1 MTGAAVE
8 DEAEAVEDEAGDADG
23 SSPPLP
29 PVHAATIIAD
39 ASSATVPK
47 AARRRTDAKG
57 RRGGCTRTPYL
68 DTPTV
73 PAVSR
78 PGHGRRRP
86 YPEAMLPS
94 ACGLTR
100 AAAVAVVLMITLA
113 GCGDDGPATSSGRS
127 ASPTATS
134 SASSPSP
141 SPTKRNGGPLL
152 SADELPGFG
161 DGARWLEVSTT
172 TNEPRSFGTC
182 QRFGILSIG
191 AERVVVR
198 RFRPADTGESPNLA
212 GELVATFP
220 DVMTA
225 RRAYSVLES
234 WHKQCGSLLRRYTA
248 ADVGDLQ
255 SVSVGEGMAGWY
267 LLTYGPV
274 TGHPGKVFLDAQG
287 MALLRKRIVM
297 LSMVRSG
304 AKGDRPPPMDAA
316 LAAAAARLR

>member
-1 MTGAAVE
+1 M
-8 DEAEAVEDEAGDADG
+8 AG
-23 SSPPLP
+23 
-29 PVHAATIIAD
+29 IA
-39 ASSATVPK
+39 
-47 AARRRTDAKG
+47 
-57 RRGGCTRTPYL
+57 
-68 DTPTV
+68 
-73 PAVSR
+73 
-78 PGHGRRRP
+78 P

-100 AAAVAVVLMITLA
+100 AAAVAAVLIITLA
-113 GCGDDGPATSSGRS
+113 GCGDDEPATSSDRS
-127 ASPTATS
+127 PSPTATS
-134 SASSPSP
+134 SSTASRAASSPSP
-141 SPTKRNGGPLL
+141 SPTNRNGGPLL
-152 SADELPGFG
+152 SADEVPGFG

-172 TNEPRSFGTC
+172 TKEPRSFGTC

-198 RFRPADTGESPNLA
+198 RFRPADTGESPSLA

-220 DVMTA
+220 DAMTA

-255 SVSVGEGMAGWY
+255 PVSVGDGMAGWY

-274 TGHPGKVFLDAQG
+274 TGRPGKIFLDAQG
-287 MALLRKRIVM
+287 VALLGKRIVM
-297 LSMVRSG
+297 LSMVRAG